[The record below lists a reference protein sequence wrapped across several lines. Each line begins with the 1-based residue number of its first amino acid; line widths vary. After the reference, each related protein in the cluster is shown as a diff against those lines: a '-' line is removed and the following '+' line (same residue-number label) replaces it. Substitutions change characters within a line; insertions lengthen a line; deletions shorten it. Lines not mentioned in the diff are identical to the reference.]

1 MMAHTFDS
9 KFGDYGFFSDLYEPH
24 HEQYGYVMSFRRGN
38 RGMENHNKVAPQ
50 IMDGFTLLELP
61 PDLLRGWYP
70 THTTTLTM
78 QSYSLSN
85 RYNAA
90 YQIGNHLFFG
100 KMRWSFTGRKGI
112 KQQSPEFLKYIYR
125 ERLKNARSD

>member
-38 RGMENHNKVAPQ
+38 RGMENHNRVAPK

-61 PDLLRGWYP
+61 PDLLRGWMP
-70 THTTTLTM
+70 PPGNVMTM
-78 QSYSLSN
+78 GSYSLSN
-85 RYNAA
+85 RYNSF
-90 YQIGNHLFFG
+90 YQYDNHLFFG
-100 KMRWSFTGRKGI
+100 KIRGVYTARKTGKV
-112 KQQSPEFLKYIYR
+112 QATNVLKNIYR
-125 ERLKNARSD
+125 EKLKNVRSD